1 MWELKEYRVASSV
14 AEALALIQQGPGRG
28 VFIAGGTDLFL
39 DPPDCDFVVDINN
52 AGFGEAA
59 LSPGG
64 DLFVGAAAT
73 LQQVATNELVRDFA
87 GGGLAQV
94 AARCGNRPVRTTA
107 TIGGNLCSALPS
119 GDMAPILLALDASCY
134 LVGPEDQE
142 SLPLENFFLGPRQ
155 TVLEGRLLMGLSL
168 PGVAADRRCAV
179 EKLTRSAEDIAL
191 VQVAVAASLAGGT
204 LAALRIA
211 LGAVAPVP
219 LRARQAE
226 SHLEGLPL
234 AAVTSDLI
242 AEAAEMASSEC
253 DPISDHRAGAD
264 YRRQMVRVL
273 TRRLVTRLLADSAG
287 EGDLS

>member
-14 AEALALIQQGPGRG
+14 AEALTLIQQGPGRG

-52 AGFGEAA
+52 AGFSDVA

-73 LQQVATNELVRDFA
+73 LQQVATNPLVRDFA
-87 GGGLAQV
+87 GGGLARV

-134 LVGPEDQE
+134 LAGREDQE
-142 SLPLENFFLGPRQ
+142 SLPLEDFFLGPRQ
-155 TVLEGRLLMGLSL
+155 TVLEGRLLVGLSL

-179 EKLTRSAEDIAL
+179 EKLSRSAEDIAL
-191 VQVAVAASLAGGT
+191 VQVAVAAGLAGDT

-219 LRARQAE
+219 LRAREAE
-226 SHLEGLPL
+226 AHLEGLPL
-234 AAVTSDLI
+234 TAVTGDLI
-242 AEAAEMASSEC
+242 AEAADMAGAACE
-253 DPISDHRAGAD
+253 PISDHRAGAE
-264 YRRQMVRVL
+264 YRRDMVRVL
-273 TRRLVTRLLADSAG
+273 TGRLITNLLAQP
-287 EGDLS
+287 EREEDL